1 MTRKTAFFQEWFWF
15 KFNNLG
21 LVLGMNFT
29 FYTSVEKGLKL
40 KVRQFY
46 GLVSTFVEV
55 TGEKLVGGPFP
66 PILDR
71 VNGYFLGPMYFHVKI
86 LILQDNDESV
96 MKSLVSMATIIK
108 INDKTYNESLSCKVS
123 SQHIHQEILGDGL
136 VWPPPPS
143 RLSLLLD
150 LKSQRCLD

>member
-1 MTRKTAFFQEWFWF
+1 
-15 KFNNLG
+15 
-21 LVLGMNFT
+21 MNFT

-55 TGEKLVGGPFP
+55 GRGSFP

-71 VNGYFLGPMYFHVKI
+71 VNGYFLGPMYCHVKI

-123 SQHIHQEILGDGL
+123 SQHIHQETLGDGL
-136 VWPPPPS
+136 V
-143 RLSLLLD
+143 
-150 LKSQRCLD
+150 